1 MISLTR
7 TSYLAIAPFCDL
19 CIFFG
24 ASCTHAMLTSKGLMC
39 TCWSSLIHPHIGI
52 YTIGKDERDGCTMN
66 RCSIGYW
73 RKTSSRRR
81 PRLPPPRC
89 GRWQA
94 SSRTAW
100 NSFLSGAFHV
110 VGRKLKP
117 PWDQLSTN
125 SSSSQALEWAG
136 NWADGCWLAQRG
148 TAQQWPDLVL
158 LRGRLGW
165 KNRSHR
171 WSSFPTAIIGQPMSS
186 SHPPARSP
194 APERE

>member
-1 MISLTR
+1 MQCWPPKDSCV
-7 TSYLAIAPFCDL
+7 LAGRL
-19 CIFFG
+19 W
-24 ASCTHAMLTSKGLMC
+24 STHKLAYIQSKKTKGMAARW
-39 TCWSSLIHPHIGI
+39 TAVAF
-52 YTIGKDERDGCTMN
+52 
-66 RCSIGYW
+66 GYW